1 MSNGPR
7 ARLFSAFTF
16 VRDLQE
22 RERKRLLAE
31 AVQIKRLMPLLMKR
45 RNGRPWTRKD
55 LAEIRAHVL
64 RLSEL
69 TPYLAVVA
77 LPGAPITL
85 PLLAW
90 WLDRRRQHRKDGRRE
105 SVPSKPSEQ
114 NITVQ

>member
-1 MSNGPR
+1 MSDSPR

-31 AVQIKRLMPLLMKR
+31 AVQIKGLMPLLMKR
-45 RNGRPWTRKD
+45 RNGQSWTRED
-55 LAEIRAHVL
+55 LAEIRAHL
-64 RLSEL
+64 RRLSEL

-90 WLDRRRQHRKDGRRE
+90 WLDRRRQGRKDGRRDAV
-105 SVPSKPSEQ
+105 SSASTGKNAPLQ
-114 NITVQ
+114 